1 MGILQDAYAWVDRNV
16 AGGFLPGGE
25 PELGVPLAGAIERIA
40 GQFAPGTQLP
50 SGFRANGV
58 PAVIPRAPLGPVGV
72 PGLAPTRGRLQTLV
86 ARQMP
91 DGTVIPVRTM
101 PGQPVLMS
109 SDFTAARRVCRVG
122 SKIKKMFPS
131 ARASRKK
138 YGTKCATKK

>member
-1 MGILQDAYAWVDRNV
+1 MGILSDAYAWVDRNI

-25 PELGVPLAGAIERIA
+25 TALGVPGAGLIERAA
-40 GQFAPGTQLP
+40 GQLAPGPQLP
-50 SGFRANGV
+50 SGFRAPAVV
-58 PAVIPRAPLGPVGV
+58 PAAPLGPVG
-72 PGLAPTRGRLQTLV
+72 APTLRAATGRLQTLV

-91 DGTVIPVRTM
+91 DGSIQPVRTM

-122 SKIKKMFPS
+122 AKIKKMFPT
-131 ARASRKK
+131 ARRTSKK

>member
-25 PELGVPLAGAIERIA
+25 TALGVPGAGLVERVA
-40 GQFAPGTQLP
+40 GQFAPGPQLP
-50 SGFRANGV
+50 SGTRL
-58 PAVIPRAPLGPVGV
+58 PAVVPPAPLGPVGQ
-72 PGLAPTRGRLQTLV
+72 PTLGGARGRLQTLV
-86 ARQMP
+86 ARQLP
-91 DGTVIPVRTM
+91 DGTVVPVRTM

-122 SKIKKMFPS
+122 AKIKKMFPTAS
-131 ARASRKK
+131 RSRKK